1 MLQRV
6 RCLSSEEQ
14 KEIATCRNESVEY
27 FKNFRKSLKA
37 GEQAKAGEFLWGA
50 LVKLLKANALLTGH
64 ILNTH
69 GKMKEFV
76 KHLAQEFQDR
86 GVLDGF
92 KKGEALHANYYHNWV
107 DKETFAEYS
116 DRVILLLHKLESF
129 LLKP

>member
-1 MLQRV
+1 M
-6 RCLSSEEQ
+6 SSEAWN
-14 KEIATCRNESVEY
+14 EIATCRDESGEY
-27 FKNFRKSLKA
+27 FNNFKKSLKA

-50 LVKLLKANALLTGH
+50 LVKLLKAKALLAGD

-86 GVLDGF
+86 EIFEGF
-92 KKGEALHANYYHNWV
+92 KKGEALHANYYHTWL

-116 DRVILLLHKLESF
+116 EEVILLLHKLETF